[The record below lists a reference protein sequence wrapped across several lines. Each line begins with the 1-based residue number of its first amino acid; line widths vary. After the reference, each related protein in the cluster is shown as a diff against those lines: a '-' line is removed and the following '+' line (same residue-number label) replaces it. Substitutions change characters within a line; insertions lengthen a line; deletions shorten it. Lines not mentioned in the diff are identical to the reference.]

1 MNNPITHTGLEKSR
15 LPHLDALRA
24 AAVTIVV
31 LFHLKIPGFSAGYL
45 GVDLFFML
53 SGFLMTWT
61 MLRDKAQFG
70 RFRVRAFYA
79 RRIQRIVPS
88 LVLTILMTLVVA
100 YLMISPAHLIDTARQ
115 AQAALFFTLTFSFIT
130 KLVTLPQK
138 VR

>member
-1 MNNPITHTGLEKSR
+1 MNNLLTDTRVEKQR

-24 AAVTIVV
+24 LAVTIVV
-31 LFHLKIPGFSAGYL
+31 LFHLKVPGFSAGYL

-88 LVLTILMTLVVA
+88 LVLTILMTLVIA
-100 YLMISPAHLIDTARQ
+100 YLMMSPAHLIDTARQ
-115 AQAALFFTLTFSFIT
+115 AQAALFFYSNIFSTI